1 MLAATLTAA
10 LIYLTVQNSGTLA
23 LGTACWDEK
32 LTRAGRNGSC
42 VALQPFLIFGHG
54 KAIHRMDLDGKNQ
67 RRLIAGVASS
77 ILLDFHFS
85 EEQIYWVDKR
95 TGIIYKSS
103 VRGLHRQ
110 KLYSSDKH
118 ISGLTVDWIRNAVYW
133 TSREKGRI
141 KRMDTNG
148 KSERTLVRHLTQ
160 PNSIVIDPTKRF
172 LFWLSGGI
180 SPSIHRCDVT
190 GQAKMTLI
198 ETSQQLKALS
208 VDHRDRRLFWVQF
221 GLQGESSI
229 ASTDYNGKALHII
242 DQPLQSD
249 LLGIALFHKHIYYT
263 DAASRA
269 IKRINK
275 YTGGEDLEVTLKQMA
290 KVPVDIKVVHPDKQ
304 PMADSPSPLP
314 GCDEQSGTC
323 VNVCSGTAEQGV
335 CQCSEGFALSK
346 QGFYCEDVNECAH
359 WNHGCSL
366 GCENIPGS
374 YFCTCPN
381 GYALLPDKK
390 TCREIMTCE
399 GNATECGHGCLATD
413 EGPVCVCPKGSV
425 LKEDGQDCTGCSS
438 ADKGGCSQL
447 CVPIS
452 PTRWRCDC
460 LPGYQLHQDGK
471 RCIASGPPP
480 YLLVASLVAVQRIN
494 SDGTEGQILVHEPRG
509 AIESL
514 DYDPVSNHV
523 YFASTSQKTIERVHM
538 NGGSKRR
545 VITNGPDSNH
555 GLAVDWIHRK
565 IYWTVTR
572 QSILVSS
579 TLDGL
584 NVTTVV
590 SSGLDKPTSITVHPL
605 EKKLF
610 WADIG
615 HQPTVESCSLY
626 GMDRRVIA
634 STNLVS
640 PGGLT
645 VDFAEG
651 RLFWCDESRVETCA
665 LDGSKRRI
673 LLENQVGRPFD
684 LAVFED
690 SLWIVDRERRQLM
703 SVYKQTGRELQ
714 RLLVDLVQPAS
725 VVVVH
730 PLAKPGLGL
739 DNKSTDKTLNDE
751 STPHTPSNRAAVD
764 SEVEARTFTDKMVS
778 DKHEC
783 YSAGSCGPNAKCLLN
798 AGSPTCS
805 CLEGFTGDG
814 HLCVDIRKTPPSM
827 TSSHPGNSVE
837 SCPSTHESYC
847 LYQGICFYFPEVE
860 SYACNCVAGYMGE
873 RCQFSDLEW
882 WELQQAEE
890 ERRRNVV
897 VASCMVLLICL
908 LSIAACVTYCYRTR
922 GLFRKQPSADNV
934 SKTSATDEDV
944 LETNKD
950 GVCQVYTVMNN
961 DPKGSTLPAPGC
973 PRRAV
978 CPSCSSE
985 TGTASDCERERRAG
999 SQNTFALP
1007 SVRRQPARR
1016 TRDVVYTESG
1026 VRVFHGVHCCHGN
1039 QPAIPPQLESVARL
1053 HPTGVTPKCKVS

>member
-1 MLAATLTAA
+1 GQHSTHCNLDENNTL
-10 LIYLTVQNSGTLA
+10 
-23 LGTACWDEK
+23 CE
-32 LTRAGRNGSC
+32 
-42 VALQPFLIFGHG
+42 ALQPFLIFGHG

-304 PMADSPSPLP
+304 PMADSPSP
-314 GCDEQSGTC
+314 GTC

-605 EKKLF
+605 EKSLF

-730 PLAKPGLGL
+730 PLAKPGAASTHPLGGVGGGVSISSGKCPLLNLETHNPTL
-739 DNKSTDKTLNDE
+739 DCDKNSDGLSTKSAFLCK
-751 STPHTPSNRAAVD
+751 
-764 SEVEARTFTDKMVS
+764 FQ
-778 DKHEC
+778 
-783 YSAGSCGPNAKCLLN
+783 AGSHGNRQICQGVFSFIPCHHIMLLVFFF
-798 AGSPTCS
+798 
-805 CLEGFTGDG
+805 L
-814 HLCVDIRKTPPSM
+814 LDIRKTPPSM

-908 LSIAACVTYCYRTR
+908 LSIAACVTYCYRCLTLISIYWPPLELTDR
-922 GLFRKQPSADNV
+922 ELGSQSMEQESIYLELHLSLGNGGGNGVFDTGSYKAFTGHL
-934 SKTSATDEDV
+934 SKYWDIPWFPENIKCTH
-944 LETNKD
+944 
-950 GVCQVYTVMNN
+950 
-961 DPKGSTLPAPGC
+961 
-973 PRRAV
+973 
-978 CPSCSSE
+978 
-985 TGTASDCERERRAG
+985 RAG
-999 SQNTFALP
+999 TKHRIVQN
-1007 SVRRQPARR
+1007 
-1016 TRDVVYTESG
+1016 G
-1026 VRVFHGVHCCHGN
+1026 VF
-1039 QPAIPPQLESVARL
+1039 RL
-1053 HPTGVTPKCKVS
+1053 